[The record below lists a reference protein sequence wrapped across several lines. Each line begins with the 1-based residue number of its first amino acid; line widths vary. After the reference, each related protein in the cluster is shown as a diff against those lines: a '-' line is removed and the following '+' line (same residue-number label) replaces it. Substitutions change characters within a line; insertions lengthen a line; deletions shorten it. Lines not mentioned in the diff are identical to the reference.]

1 MPQWRSGPRVRGG
14 RAPRR
19 INMSVSCSGRD
30 GAGGLPDP
38 MSTAPNGSVA
48 SWTRD
53 EDPGSGQSA
62 AVRLTL
68 LSCVSA
74 AGSLG
79 GVFVI
84 SAVIVMEPL
93 RTRGNAFLVSSALA
107 HLLVSALLLPS
118 TCVAILAGV
127 TRDPGLCHF
136 QWALLV
142 VCLVASL
149 LSFACLAASQG
160 LALRC
165 SRGAVLAAA
174 LASWAVA
181 ATVALGQ
188 RGLGLGPTFCGGA
201 PVASNVPLQAAVAA
215 LCILVPVLLTVL
227 GFGVALARARR
238 HEPDG
243 AALELLKS
251 HVAVYLLTLAMWVPG
266 VALAAVSLS
275 RQVPPHLVDV
285 AWWLALSHSCL
296 YSYVYAATH
305 RTFRVA
311 FNKLFFY
318 CCCKSHVTFS
328 RPSREQRIGPQGSGV
343 GLRVHIIPA
352 MNIYSAK
359 KDSSQAAVKH
369 CVQGK
374 GLHCSYDL

>member
-1 MPQWRSGPRVRGG
+1 
-14 RAPRR
+14 
-19 INMSVSCSGRD
+19 MSVSCSGRD
-30 GAGGLPDP
+30 GAAGGLADP
-38 MSTAPNGSVA
+38 MAAGPNGSVA
-48 SWTRD
+48 SWSRGD
-53 EDPGSGQSA
+53 EDGGPGQSA

-93 RTRGNAFLVSSALA
+93 RTRCNAFLVSSALA

-165 SRGAVLAAA
+165 SRGAVLAAS
-174 LASWAVA
+174 LASWAIA

-188 RGLGLGPTFCGGA
+188 RGLGLGPTFCGGGG
-201 PVASNVPLQAAVAA
+201 PPASNVPLQAAVAA
-215 LCILVPVLLTVL
+215 LCLLLPVLLTVL
-227 GFGVALARARR
+227 GFGLALARARR
-238 HEPDG
+238 REPDG

-266 VALAAVSLS
+266 VALAAASLS
-275 RQVPPHLVDV
+275 RQVPQHLVDV

-328 RPSREQRIGPQGSGV
+328 RPSREQRIGPQGSSV

>member
-1 MPQWRSGPRVRGG
+1 MILREGG
-14 RAPRR
+14 G
-19 INMSVSCSGRD
+19 V
-30 GAGGLPDP
+30 LPDNDA
-38 MSTAPNGSVA
+38 MATSSNASVPTWTSVRDDDPAAA
-48 SWTRD
+48 S
-53 EDPGSGQSA
+53 QSA

-74 AGSLG
+74 GGSLG

-93 RTRGNAFLVSSALA
+93 CTRSNAFLVSSALA

-136 QWALLV
+136 QWALVV
-142 VCLVASL
+142 VCLLTTL
-149 LSFACLAASQG
+149 LSYAFLAAHHCLATP
-160 LALRC
+160 RC
-165 SRGAVLAAA
+165 SRWGVLAAA
-174 LASWAVA
+174 LFSWAA
-181 ATVALGQ
+181 AVTVALGQ
-188 RGLGLGPTFCGGA
+188 RTLGLGPNFCCASPGGETRL
-201 PVASNVPLQAAVAA
+201 PLQLSVSVAF
-215 LCILVPVLLTVL
+215 ILVPVLVTLVC
-227 GFGVALARARR
+227 FAVAVVRTRR
-238 HEPDG
+238 HDPDG
-243 AALELLKS
+243 GTMVMLKS
-251 HVAVYLLTLAMWVPG
+251 HVIVYVLTLVMWAPG
-266 VALAAVSLS
+266 VALAAVSVS
-275 RQVPPHLVDV
+275 RPVPSHLVDV

-328 RPSREQRIGPQGSGV
+328 RPSREQRIGAQGTGV

-359 KDSSQAAVKH
+359 KDSSQSAVKH
-369 CVQGK
+369 SVHGK
-374 GLHCSYDL
+374 GLHSSYDL

>member
-1 MPQWRSGPRVRGG
+1 MATG
-14 RAPRR
+14 
-19 INMSVSCSGRD
+19 
-30 GAGGLPDP
+30 
-38 MSTAPNGSVA
+38 PNGSVA

-53 EDPGSGQSA
+53 EDGTPGQSA

-93 RTRGNAFLVSSALA
+93 RTRCNAFLVSSALA

-165 SRGAVLAAA
+165 SRGAVLAAS
-174 LASWAVA
+174 LASWAIA
-181 ATVALGQ
+181 AT
-188 RGLGLGPTFCGGA
+188 
-201 PVASNVPLQAAVAA
+201 AAVAA
-215 LCILVPVLLTVL
+215 LCLLLPVLLTVL
-227 GFGVALARARR
+227 GFGLALARARR
-238 HEPDG
+238 REPDS

-266 VALAAVSLS
+266 VALAAASLS
-275 RQVPPHLVDV
+275 RQVPQHLVDV

-328 RPSREQRIGPQGSGV
+328 RPSREQRIGPQGSSV

>member
-1 MPQWRSGPRVRGG
+1 MELPASPPGDGRGKRG
-14 RAPRR
+14 KD
-19 INMSVSCSGRD
+19 NMILRD
-30 GAGGLPDP
+30 GAGGLP
-38 MSTAPNGSVA
+38 MSTAANGSVT

-53 EDPGSGQSA
+53 EDPGQNA

-174 LASWAVA
+174 LASWIVA
-181 ATVALGQ
+181 TTVALGQ

-201 PVASNVPLQAAVAA
+201 PMASNVPLQAAVAA
-215 LCILVPVLLTVL
+215 LCIVVPVLLTVL
-227 GFGVALARARR
+227 GFGVALARMRR
-238 HEPDG
+238 HDPDG

-266 VALAAVSLS
+266 VALAAVSIS
-275 RQVPPHLVDV
+275 REVPPHLVDV

-328 RPSREQRIGPQGSGV
+328 RPSREQRIGGPQGSGV

-359 KDSSQAAVKH
+359 KDSSQTAVKH

>member
-1 MPQWRSGPRVRGG
+1 MPDTDAMVTSS
-14 RAPRR
+14 
-19 INMSVSCSGRD
+19 NTSV
-30 GAGGLPDP
+30 P
-38 MSTAPNGSVA
+38 TWTSV
-48 SWTRD
+48 RD
-53 EDPGSGQSA
+53 EDPTSGGQSA

-74 AGSLG
+74 GGSLG

-127 TRDPGLCHF
+127 TRDPGLCNF
-136 QWALLV
+136 QWALVV
-142 VCLVASL
+142 VCFLASL
-149 LSFACLAASQG
+149 LSFAFLAAYHCLLLSCSRAGVLAAS
-160 LALRC
+160 LF
-165 SRGAVLAAA
+165 SWTVAV
-174 LASWAVA
+174 
-181 ATVALGQ
+181 TVALGQ
-188 RGLGLGPTFCGGA
+188 RALGLGPNFCGT
-201 PVASNVPLQAAVAA
+201 PNKTYLPLQISVSAVF
-215 LCILVPVLLTVL
+215 IFFPVLLTVL
-227 GFGVALARARR
+227 CFAI
-238 HEPDG
+238 
-243 AALELLKS
+243 AAIRTRQQAADNGTMDMLKS
-251 HVAVYLLTLAMWVPG
+251 HMTVYVLTLAMWAPG
-266 VALAAVSLS
+266 VTLAAVSVT
-275 RQVPPHLVDV
+275 RQVPLHMVDV
-285 AWWLALSHSCL
+285 TWWLALSHSCL

-328 RPSREQRIGPQGSGV
+328 RPSREQRVGTQGSGV

-359 KDSSQAAVKH
+359 KDSSQSAVKH
-369 CVQGK
+369 CVHGK
-374 GLHCSYDL
+374 GIHSSYDL